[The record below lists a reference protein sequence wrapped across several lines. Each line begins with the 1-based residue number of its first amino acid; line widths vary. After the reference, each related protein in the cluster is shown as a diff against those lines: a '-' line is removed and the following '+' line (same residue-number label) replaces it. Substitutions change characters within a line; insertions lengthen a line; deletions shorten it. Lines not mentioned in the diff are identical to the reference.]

1 MNVREST
8 IRLNPEL
15 GNRDALDFENQ
26 LLKKIVGQDQAVRKV
41 AEIYQ
46 VFQVGLSSPAKPL
59 GNLLLL
65 GPTGTGK
72 THLVESMAEVL
83 FEDSQAFLKVDC
95 AEFQHTH
102 EIAKLIGSPP
112 GYLGHNETPAAL
124 TQE

>member
-1 MNVREST
+1 MTATNFLLRENV

-15 GNRDALDFENQ
+15 SDTEVFEYGNQ
-26 LLKKIVGQDQAVRKV
+26 LSKKVVGQDRAVRKV

-46 VFQVGLSSPAKPL
+46 VIQAALSSPDRPL

-72 THLVESMAEVL
+72 TYLVESAADIL

-95 AEFQHTH
+95 AEFQHT
-102 EIAKLIGSPP
+102 
-112 GYLGHNETPAAL
+112 
-124 TQE
+124 